1 LYCIGSLNFLTHLA
15 FFITSYGI
23 FPLFF
28 SHQYYLHYTDATG
41 DVFFSPSTTEG
52 FPLVFL
58 ESMASGT
65 PVVGANEG
73 GTPLT
78 FEHRQHGIHFPSHD
92 QDAAVQAV
100 LDVLDAGETMKQA
113 CVPHARTFTW
123 ERAIN
128 DLEGKYFKVLSRASK
143 F

>member
-1 LYCIGSLNFLTHLA
+1 MEMLLILCASRLILFVFS
-15 FFITSYGI
+15 
-23 FPLFF
+23 LFF
-28 SHQYYLHYTDATG
+28 FLCADATG

-78 FEHRQHGIHFPSHD
+78 FTHRQQGIHFPSHD
-92 QDAAVQAV
+92 QPAAVQAI
-100 LDVLDAGETMKQA
+100 LDVLDAGEQMRKD

-123 ERAIN
+123 ERSIE
-128 DLEGKYFKVLSRASK
+128 DLQNKYFKVLDRASR

>member
-1 LYCIGSLNFLTHLA
+1 MLRTNRTILFVSSSGIILIFLISST
-15 FFITSYGI
+15 
-23 FPLFF
+23 
-28 SHQYYLHYTDATG
+28 TDATG
-41 DVFFSPSTTEG
+41 DVFFSPSNTEG

-78 FEHRQHGIHFPSHD
+78 FTNRRHGIHFPSHD
-92 QDAAVQAV
+92 QSAAVQAI
-100 LDVLDAGETMKQA
+100 LDVLQNLGKMSID

-123 ERAIN
+123 KKSMD
-128 DLEGKYFKVLSRASK
+128 DLQNFYFRVLNRSPK

>member
-1 LYCIGSLNFLTHLA
+1 MGQGSSRNVRNGSRSFPQPLLQIAVQVACPSREPGA
-15 FFITSYGI
+15 F
-23 FPLFF
+23 
-28 SHQYYLHYTDATG
+28 H
-41 DVFFSPSTTEG
+41 
-52 FPLVFL
+52 
-58 ESMASGT
+58 AS
-65 PVVGANEG
+65 ANEG